1 MKFLDKESRTLGERI
16 RTLFK
21 ELGITTIFILTALGM
36 TLGVLI
42 EALLGGTSGI
52 TTTSES
58 TTTSDKK
65 AELGSG

>member
-1 MKFLDKESRTLGERI
+1 
-16 RTLFK
+16 
-21 ELGITTIFILTALGM
+21 M

-42 EALLGGTSGI
+42 EALLGGPSAT

-65 AELGSG
+65 GGAREWIKKQIKSSVATTRKIS